1 MKTTE
6 LRQQNKSTLKTTLDE
21 LAKKQF
27 KLKMQL
33 GSGQLAANHQIRQV
47 RRDIARVKTIM
58 TEMDKGE

>member
-58 TEMDKGE
+58 TEMEKGE

>member
-33 GSGQLAANHQIRQV
+33 GSGQLSANHQIRQV